1 MFDMAVFAK
10 TNLINGYWN
19 GSFNETQINIFAM
32 NYMLKGIITQ
42 DDFNEILEAIK
53 PQEDEEIEE

>member
-1 MFDMAVFAK
+1 MFDMAEFAK

-32 NYMLKGIITQ
+32 NYLMRGMLTQ
-42 DDFNEILEAIK
+42 ADFDYIMEAIK
-53 PQEDEEIEE
+53 PEEDIEE